1 MNSLKIDLKNITDY
15 TMYGGRDKAIE
26 KHKSRGKLLA
36 RERINAVVDEGYVCF
51 IYYVSNLDLK
61 RNSNYIII

>member
-1 MNSLKIDLKNITDY
+1 MDAFKAELKETTEK

-36 RERINAVVDEGYVCF
+36 RERINALVDEG
-51 IYYVSNLDLK
+51 
-61 RNSNYIII
+61 